1 MRPLRQL
8 PRRIHRLLILLM
20 SHTHS
25 LSMLLQRVRRQPL
38 VDFIRDADFAREFDV
53 VVLNGL
59 VSAKSPGEKKG
70 GIETDR

>member
-8 PRRIHRLLILLM
+8 PRRVHRLLILLM
-20 SHTHS
+20 SHAHS

-59 VSAKSPGEKKG
+59 VSAKSPGGKKG
-70 GIETDR
+70 GIQ